1 MAITIAVSGKGGSGK
16 TTLAAMIIKAL
27 IAAGEGPVL
36 AVDADPNA
44 CLAMTLGVETLGSIS
59 DLREQARSKTPTN
72 AGSDRLS
79 EFQYGLNS
87 IITEAKGF
95 DLVTMGRPEGPA
107 CYCAANNLLRRF
119 LDSLSDQYAFV
130 VLDNEAGMEHLSR
143 RTTNHVDLL
152 CMVSQPSPI
161 GRITAQRIVELTK
174 SLPIE
179 IKRSG
184 VVWSRTDT
192 AQDLEGIES
201 LACIP
206 EDAAVLSA
214 CMAGQNIFDVEANSL
229 AQAAVSQLLRDT
241 SILNKSVTN
250 H

>member
-1 MAITIAVSGKGGSGK
+1 MALTIAVSGKGGCGK
-16 TTLAAMIIKAL
+16 TTLAAMMIKAL
-27 IAAGEGPVL
+27 VEAGNGPVL

-44 CLAMTLGVETLGSIS
+44 CLALTLGVETLGSIS

-72 AGSDRLS
+72 AGADRLS

-95 DLVTMGRPEGPA
+95 DLVTMGRPEGPS

-119 LDSLSDQYAFV
+119 LDDLSSQYAFV

-143 RTTNHVDLL
+143 RTTNNVDLL

-161 GRITAQRIVELTK
+161 GRTTAQRIAELTK
-174 SLPIE
+174 TLPIA

-192 AQDLEGIES
+192 AEDLDGIET
-201 LACIP
+201 LACVP
-206 EDAAVLSA
+206 EDPAVLSA
-214 CMAGQNIFDVEANSL
+214 CMEGRNIFEVEADSP
-229 AQAAVSQLLRDT
+229 AQGAVSQLLRDT
-241 SILNKSVTN
+241 SMLQQKCV
-250 H
+250 

>member
-16 TTLAAMIIKAL
+16 TTLAAMIVKAL
-27 IAAGEGPVL
+27 VAAGSGPVM

-44 CLAMTLGVETLGSIS
+44 CLALTLGVETLGSVS
-59 DLREQARSKTPTN
+59 DLREQARSKAPTN

-119 LDSLSDQYAFV
+119 LDELSSQYAFV

-174 SLPIE
+174 TLPIE

-184 VVWSRTDT
+184 VVWSRTDE
-192 AQDLEGIES
+192 AEDLDGIET
-201 LACIP
+201 LACVP
-206 EDAAVLSA
+206 EDPAVLSA
-214 CMAGQNIFDVEANSL
+214 CMAGRNIFEVETDSL
-229 AQAAVSQLLRDT
+229 AQKAVSQLLRDT
-241 SILNKSVTN
+241 SILKQKV
-250 H
+250 

>member
-1 MAITIAVSGKGGSGK
+1 MGITIAVSGKGGSGK
-16 TTLAAMIIKAL
+16 TTLAAMIIKEL
-27 IAAGEGPVL
+27 ITTGHGPVL

-44 CLAMTLGVETLGSIS
+44 CLALTLGVEVMGSVS

-95 DLVTMGRPEGPA
+95 DLVTMGRPEGPD

-119 LDSLSDQYAFV
+119 LDQLGSQYAFV

-161 GRITAQRIVELTK
+161 GRITAKRIVDLTQ
-174 SLPIE
+174 SLPID

-184 VVWSRTDT
+184 VVWSR
-192 AQDLEGIES
+192 AGQAEDLDGIET
-201 LACIP
+201 LACVP
-206 EDAAVLSA
+206 EDPAVLDA
-214 CMAGQNIFDVEANSL
+214 CMAGQSIFDVEADSP
-229 AQAAVSQLLRDT
+229 AQAVVAKLLKNT
-241 SILNKSVTN
+241 LMIKQ
-250 H
+250 

>member
-1 MAITIAVSGKGGSGK
+1 MAITIAVSGKGGCGK
-16 TTLAAMIIKAL
+16 TTLAAMMIKAL
-27 IAAGEGPVL
+27 IDSGNGPVL

-44 CLAMTLGVETLGSIS
+44 CLALTLGVEAIGSIS

-72 AGSDRLS
+72 AGTDRLS
-79 EFQYGLNS
+79 EFQYGLHS

-95 DLVTMGRPEGPA
+95 DLVTMGRPEGPD

-119 LDSLSDQYAFV
+119 LDELSSQYAYV

-179 IKRSG
+179 VKRSG
-184 VVWSRTDT
+184 VVWSRTHE
-192 AQDLEGIES
+192 AEDLDGIET

-206 EDAAVLSA
+206 EDPAVLGA
-214 CMAGQNIFDVEANSL
+214 CMEGRNIFDVEADSL
-229 AQAAVSQLLRDT
+229 AQAAVSRLLGDT
-241 SILNKSVTN
+241 SILKTKV
-250 H
+250 

>member
-1 MAITIAVSGKGGSGK
+1 MAITIAVSGKGGCGK
-16 TTLAAMIIKAL
+16 TTLAAMMIRAL
-27 IAAGEGPVL
+27 VDAGHGPVL

-44 CLAMTLGVETLGSIS
+44 CLAMTLGVEALGSIA
-59 DLREQARSKTPTN
+59 DLREKARRKTPTN
-72 AGSDRLS
+72 AGTDRLS

-95 DLVTMGRPEGPA
+95 DLVTMGRPEGPD

-119 LDSLSDQYAFV
+119 LDELSDQYAFV

-161 GRITAQRIVELTK
+161 GRITAQRIMELTK
-174 SLPIE
+174 TLPIA

-192 AQDLEGIES
+192 AEDLAGIET
-201 LACIP
+201 LACVP
-206 EDAAVLSA
+206 EDPAVLGA
-214 CMAGQNIFDVEANSL
+214 CMEGRSIFDVEADSP
-229 AQAAVSQLLRDT
+229 AQCAVSQLLRET
-241 SILNKSVTN
+241 SMIEMKV
-250 H
+250 

>member
-1 MAITIAVSGKGGSGK
+1 MAITIAVSGKGGCGK
-16 TTLAAMIIKAL
+16 TTLAAMIIKEL
-27 IAAGEGPVL
+27 INAGRGPVL

-44 CLAMTLGVETLGSIS
+44 CLALTLGVEALGSIS

-95 DLVTMGRPEGPA
+95 DLVTMGRPEGPD

-119 LDSLSDQYAFV
+119 LDQLSSQYAFV

-152 CMVSQPSPI
+152 CMVSQSSPI
-161 GRITAQRIVELTK
+161 GRITAKRISELTQ

-184 VVWSRTDT
+184 VVWSRIDT
-192 AQDLEGIES
+192 AEDLDGIET
-201 LACIP
+201 LACVP
-206 EDAAVLSA
+206 EDPAVLSA
-214 CMAGQNIFDVEANSL
+214 CMEGRNIFDIEADGL
-229 AQAAVSQLLRDT
+229 AQGAVSQLLRDT
-241 SILNKSVTN
+241 LI
-250 H
+250 